1 MPASLSAAR
10 RSTALSSSNSAF
22 SFSRLSD
29 SPPGVRNRQERKRRG
44 TYLTARKWNQSRLLQ
59 DSFDLVKPFWLYSQ
73 ISVWN
78 SRSNSVLSHLLAQT
92 LSSLEWNFL
101 PIPMGRV
108 SSCFSASSS
117 RLDLSYQIL
126 DYLSKDAEPRSGDF
140 IPLVRH
146 SPN

>member
-10 RSTALSSSNSAF
+10 RSTALPSSNSAF
-22 SFSRLSD
+22 SIGRLSD
-29 SPPGVRNRQERKRRG
+29 SPPGVRNRQEIRG

-73 ISVWN
+73 ISVWDF
-78 SRSNSVLSHLLAQT
+78 RSNSVLSHLLAQT

-140 IPLVRH
+140 IPIVRH